1 MDKIRKIAEYKIVDF
16 NTNKIESAINIVIG
30 TAKSLGIKI
39 IGDIPIIPG
48 NFDQKHTKKTKINK
62 QFRLLKVK
70 KTKLEKDSDK
80 DSEDKKNI
88 DEEKK

>member
-39 IGDIPIIPG
+39 IGDIPIIPW
-48 NFDQKHTKKTKINK
+48 
-62 QFRLLKVK
+62 
-70 KTKLEKDSDK
+70 
-80 DSEDKKNI
+80 
-88 DEEKK
+88 